1 MKKCLKISFSGVDH
15 ETFTQTIQKH
25 GTKLG
30 IEGTIQTVPA
40 QKSFKIIVCGDKDDV
55 DKFVDVLHKETAQA
69 GVTDVHIEPFVKAK
83 DYRGVFRV
91 IE

>member
-1 MKKCLKISFSGVDH
+1 MKKCLKISLSGIDQEV
-15 ETFTQTIQKH
+15 FTQTIQKS

-30 IEGTIQTVPA
+30 IEGTIQIVPIE
-40 QKSFKIIVCGDKDDV
+40 KSYKIIVCGDKDDV
-55 DKFVDVLHKETAQA
+55 DKFVDVLHKEAAQA
-69 GVTDVHIEPFVKAK
+69 GVVDVHIEPFVKVK